1 MKLLFV
7 SPFLPYP
14 PVAGGHRQVWTWLT
28 RLSRNH
34 EIAFAGFYE
43 RESEAANQ
51 VELSK
56 HCAQTRL
63 RLRKPT
69 PHAYSSFA
77 QVPRFAAE
85 FFSDELA
92 ADVADLTA
100 SFRPDVVQFLHTN
113 VAQYRR
119 FTNGAASVVTALDI
133 AFVAHRRRIAAAAG
147 IERLQARAE
156 WLRMLRHE
164 TAAFARA
171 DHVIAV
177 SDHDAGLVRAVAR
190 HDRVTAVPPGVNRDQ
205 LAPRTRAPEPGR
217 LLYVGHMEHYPN
229 LDGLLYLYREVWP
242 HLRHVYP
249 HVKLIVAGGGTRE
262 ELARAAA
269 DTLARMDRDPS
280 IEIAGFVP
288 DLAAEMDRCVA
299 LAAPLR
305 LGSGVRNKVVEA
317 MAAGLPV
324 VTTTLGAEGIAVEP
338 GRHLLLADDPE
349 AFAAELVR
357 LLRDPRLQA
366 DLSNAGRELAAR
378 DHDNDAIIARLE
390 MALYRA
396 LGESR

>member
-28 RLSRNH
+28 RLSRKH

-43 RESEAANQ
+43 RDSEAANGAE
-51 VELSK
+51 VSR

-85 FFSDELA
+85 FYSDDLA
-92 ADVADLTA
+92 ADVADLAA

-119 FTNGAASVVTALDI
+119 FTNGAAAVVTALDL
-133 AFVAHRRRIAAAAG
+133 AFVAHRRRIATAAG

-156 WLRMLRHE
+156 WLRMLHHE

-177 SDHDAGLVRAVAR
+177 SDHDAGIVRAVAR
-190 HDRVTAVPPGVNRDQ
+190 HDRITAVPPGVDRGQ
-205 LAPRTRAPEPGR
+205 LAPRARAPEPGR

-242 HLRHVYP
+242 HLRHASP

-262 ELARAAA
+262 ELARAAPE
-269 DTLARMDRDPS
+269 TLARIDRDPS

-288 DLAAEMDRCVA
+288 DLAAEMDRAVA

-305 LGSGVRNKVVEA
+305 LGSGVRNKVIEA

-324 VTTTLGAEGIAVEP
+324 VTTTLGAEGLAVEP
-338 GRHLLLADDPE
+338 GRHLLLADGPE
-349 AFAAELVR
+349 AFAGELVR
-357 LLRDPRLQA
+357 VLRNSRLQS
-366 DLSNAGRELAAR
+366 DLSRAARDLVAR

-396 LGESR
+396 LGEGR